1 MYKERVVKLIKQR
14 RRSKKKT
21 QQGRFTRFVR
31 PGWAL
36 PVQVLLYGVLRFSR
50 ESGSPQAFNC
60 RESVKK
66 I

>member
-1 MYKERVVKLIKQR
+1 MYKERVVKLIKKR

-36 PVQVLLYGVLRFSR
+36 PVQVLLYGVLRFSL
-50 ESGSPQAFNC
+50 P
-60 RESVKK
+60 
-66 I
+66 